1 MTDLPYTLADMARAA
16 GRFEMHRAANQPN
29 QIYKSML
36 DVESAEEMGLFSAER
51 IYGMLP
57 DEPKAAQTK
66 LLDSMGTK
74 DGKAWLIDPPMGEK
88 KAAWKRLLESDVVL
102 CFYSAGSFDWASVAV
117 RNLHLPFVADE
128 PLMSLDGVWR
138 KFMKLKLANI
148 ENAVCISTGPKRAFY
163 CVCGVGSGFESLVD
177 VASGRPPLMW
187 GYPESALRSAAK
199 TRRLIIPPAAA

>member
-74 DGKAWLIDPPMGEK
+74 DGKAWLIDPPTGEK
-88 KAAWKRLLESDVVL
+88 KADWKRLLESDVVL
-102 CFYSAGSFDWASVAV
+102 CFYSAGSFDWAGVAV

-138 KFMKLKLANI
+138 KFMKLKLENI

-163 CVCGVGSGFESLVD
+163 CVCGVGSGFQSLVD
-177 VASGRPPLMW
+177 VASERPPLMW
-187 GYPESALRSAAK
+187 GYPEYALRSAAK